1 MINLYFF
8 QLKQR
13 PGSSDLGDPS
23 LMFSAMIASEFD
35 VVMIGGE
42 GTAVNWMSPELSTC
56 QMSEGD
62 GGIFVDST
70 IPLFIPTYLSIS
82 SICFVR

>member
-1 MINLYFF
+1 M
-8 QLKQR
+8 KQR

-23 LMFSAMIASEFD
+23 LMFSAITASQFD

-62 GGIFVDST
+62 GGIFIEST
-70 IPLFIPTYLSIS
+70 IPLYT
-82 SICFVR
+82 FVSL

>member
-1 MINLYFF
+1 MT
-8 QLKQR
+8 
-13 PGSSDLGDPS
+13 
-23 LMFSAMIASEFD
+23 ASEFD

-62 GGIFVDST
+62 GGIFIDST
-70 IPLFIPTYLSIS
+70 IPLFIPT
-82 SICFVR
+82 